1 MRRVAEHHQVFAI
14 THLPQIAARA
24 HHHIRV
30 QKGARGGVT
39 TADIAVLDGDERVEE
54 IARMLGGD
62 ADSQTSRAHAR
73 EQLAAASAAGALPA
87 TAPRPAGTSARSPR
101 RA

>member
-1 MRRVAEHHQVFAI
+1 VGDAMRRVAAHHQVFAI
-14 THLPQIAARA
+14 THLPQIASRA

-30 QKGARGGVT
+30 HKGAKDGVT
-39 TADIAVLDGDERVEE
+39 TADIEVLDGEARVEE

-62 ADSQTSRAHAR
+62 ADSATSRAHAR
-73 EQLAAASAAGALPA
+73 EQLAAAA
-87 TAPRPAGTSARSPR
+87 TDPRPAGTSGRSAR